1 MATKLPADHS
11 IFYKF
16 LFAVLKKNERSRYFY
31 RQGHLKAVVRRF
43 SIQKKLLKI
52 LRNSQENSL

>member
-11 IFYKF
+11 VFYKF
-16 LFAVLKKNERSRYFY
+16 LFAVLKKMSGRDTFT
-31 RQGHLKAVVRRF
+31 RQGYLKAVVRRC

-52 LRNSQENSL
+52 LQNSQENSL

>member
-16 LFAVLKKNERSRYFY
+16 LFAVLKKMSGCHTFTD
-31 RQGHLKAVVRRF
+31 KD
-43 SIQKKLLKI
+43 I
-52 LRNSQENSL
+52 